1 VFEQEPLPPDNPLWE
16 MENVLI
22 SPHVAGFTPRYDE
35 RAVAL
40 FAGNMDRFLAGQP
53 LLNQVDKRRGY

>member
-1 VFEQEPLPPDNPLWE
+1 
-16 MENVLI
+16 MESVLI

-40 FAGNMDRFLAGQP
+40 FAQNLARYLEGRP
-53 LLNQVDKRRGY
+53 LLNLVDRSRGY